1 MKRRTKAAQVMAAR
15 RRADKPSGKS
25 RYARK
30 RLSQANGKF
39 ARTSLFMVGPATDLN
54 TLLVPDPSNTTGLRI
69 PVLLLWSRSA
79 NDAYLR
85 GIGIR

>member
-1 MKRRTKAAQVMAAR
+1 MKRRTKQAKVRAAR

-25 RYARK
+25 KYARK
-30 RLSQANGKF
+30 RASQANGKF
-39 ARTSLFMVGPATDLN
+39 SRTSPFMAGPATDLN

-69 PVLLLWSRSA
+69 PVLLLWSRSS

-85 GIGIR
+85 GVGIR